1 MTKIAFSGPS
11 LFGVDLGAF
20 LQIEFRPPAASGDIL
35 SAVGQGATAIG
46 LIDGLYGDRAAVW
59 HKEILYALSQGI
71 PVLGAASMGAL
82 RAAECE
88 AFGMVGIG
96 DVFRSYQDGFR
107 TSDADV
113 AILHAPA
120 ELGYRPLTIALVDA
134 EATIAGMA
142 DQLNDGDL
150 ALLIESART
159 QHFSARTWRSIAA
172 GAKLAPEIAKMLAG
186 NAVSVKTADALQLLN
201 TLQSDDMRQR
211 PLPGWTFQNTQFFQQ
226 IQMRQRD

>member
-11 LFGVDLGAF
+11 LFGIDLGAF
-20 LQIEFRPPAASGDIL
+20 PQIEFRPPAASGDIL
-35 SAVGQGATAIG
+35 SAVQQGATAIG

-59 HKEILYALSQGI
+59 HKEILYALSQDI

-142 DQLNDGDL
+142 GQLNDGDL
-150 ALLIESART
+150 ASLTEAART
-159 QHFSARTWRSIAA
+159 QNFSARTWRSIVAE
-172 GAKLAPEIAKMLAG
+172 AKLAPEMAKMLAV
-186 NAVSVKTADALQLLN
+186 NAISVKTADAVQLLN

-226 IQMRQRD
+226 IEMRQRD